1 MVAYNKVKS
10 ALLTSIPLY
19 PITPLI
25 RTGSLY
31 PPVVV
36 IDIVFG
42 VEVICEGGMKSHGVS
57 YLIKGHVLLNE
68 AQHHFRGSVKPYS
81 VVLLSLL

>member
-1 MVAYNKVKS
+1 LFVVVSNIHCTTKNRFVKGG
-10 ALLTSIPLY
+10 L
-19 PITPLI
+19 LI